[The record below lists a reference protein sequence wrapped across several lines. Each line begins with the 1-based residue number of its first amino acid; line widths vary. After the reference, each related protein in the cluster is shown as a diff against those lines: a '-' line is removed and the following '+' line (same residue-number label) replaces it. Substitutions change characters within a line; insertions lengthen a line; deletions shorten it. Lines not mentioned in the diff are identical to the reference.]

1 MGTAG
6 AEGFGSALSRS
17 HLEDVRENEAI
28 RSKNDNTG
36 NNDINSTYNNNL
48 NLIGIGVG
56 TGELQYSCHLQALLT

>member
-1 MGTAG
+1 VGTAG

-56 TGELQYSCHLQALLT
+56 TGELQ